1 MAGASSDL
9 TGAGR
14 FHRTNARVGAILVG
28 VALIMAVAGP
38 FISRFD
44 PLTLDF
50 AARLMSPS
58 AGHWLGTD
66 QFGRD
71 VLSRLL
77 SAASVSVTVSILTVV
92 LALSIGV
99 PIGAVSGYFGGWLD
113 RIVMTVLDAIMALP
127 GLLLA
132 LALMAAIGQS
142 KWGVILALGLAYSP
156 GVARVVRGTALSL
169 REKEYVDAS
178 RAMGNSDFHTIVR
191 HLIPNSIGPLTVLA
205 TSFFAQ
211 AILAESALSFLGLG
225 VPPPYPSW
233 GGMLADARA
242 YFTFAPW
249 LGLFPGVAIAAT
261 LLGVNLLG
269 DALRD
274 RFDPR
279 MALS

>member
-1 MAGASSDL
+1 MAMKTSSANRAMFRRANASIGALLIGLALVAALIGQIGTPYDPIAL
-9 TGAGR
+9 D
-14 FHRTNARVGAILVG
+14 FNARLV
-28 VALIMAVAGP
+28 P
-38 FISRFD
+38 
-44 PLTLDF
+44 
-50 AARLMSPS
+50 PS
-58 AGHWLGTD
+58 WEHWLGTD

-77 SAASVSVTVSILTVV
+77 SAASISVTVSVLTVA
-92 LALSIGV
+92 LAMAIGV
-99 PIGAVSGYFGGWLD
+99 SVGAVSGYFGGWLD
-113 RIVMTVLDAIMALP
+113 RVVMTIVDAFMALP

-142 KWGVILALGLAYSP
+142 QWGVILALGLAYSP
-156 GVARVVRGTALSL
+156 SVTRVVRGIALSL
-169 REKEYVDAS
+169 REKEYVEAS
-178 RAMGNSDFHTIVR
+178 RAMGNSDLFTILR
-191 HLIPNSIGPLTVLA
+191 HIIPNCIGPLTVLA
-205 TSFFAQ
+205 TAFFAL

-233 GGMLADARA
+233 GGMLADARS

-249 LGLFPGVAIAAT
+249 LAIFPGLAISIAV
-261 LLGVNLLG
+261 LGVNLFG

>member
-1 MAGASSDL
+1 MARKTASANRAMFRRANASIGALLIGLALVAALIGQIGTPYDPIAL
-9 TGAGR
+9 D
-14 FHRTNARVGAILVG
+14 FNARLV
-28 VALIMAVAGP
+28 P
-38 FISRFD
+38 
-44 PLTLDF
+44 
-50 AARLMSPS
+50 PS
-58 AGHWLGTD
+58 WEHWLGTD

-77 SAASVSVTVSILTVV
+77 SAASISVTVSVLTVA
-92 LALSIGV
+92 LAMAIGV
-99 PIGAVSGYFGGWLD
+99 SVGAVSGYFGGWLD
-113 RIVMTVLDAIMALP
+113 RVVMTIVDAFMALP

-142 KWGVILALGLAYSP
+142 QWGVILALGLAYSP
-156 GVARVVRGTALSL
+156 SVTRVVRGIALSL
-169 REKEYVDAS
+169 REKEYVEAS
-178 RAMGNSDFHTIVR
+178 RAMGNSDLFTILR
-191 HLIPNSIGPLTVLA
+191 HIIPNCIGPLTVLA
-205 TSFFAQ
+205 TAFFAL

-233 GGMLADARA
+233 GGMLADARS

-249 LGLFPGVAIAAT
+249 LAIFPGLAISIAV
-261 LLGVNLLG
+261 LGVNLFG

>member
-1 MAGASSDL
+1 MARKTASANRAMFRRANASIGALLIGLALVAALIGQIGTPYDPIAL
-9 TGAGR
+9 D
-14 FHRTNARVGAILVG
+14 FNARLV
-28 VALIMAVAGP
+28 P
-38 FISRFD
+38 
-44 PLTLDF
+44 
-50 AARLMSPS
+50 PS
-58 AGHWLGTD
+58 WEHWLGTD

-77 SAASVSVTVSILTVV
+77 SAASISVTVSVLTVA
-92 LALSIGV
+92 LAMAIGV
-99 PIGAVSGYFGGWLD
+99 SVGAVSGYFGGWLD
-113 RIVMTVLDAIMALP
+113 RVVMTIVDAFMALP

-142 KWGVILALGLAYSP
+142 QWGVILALGLAYSP
-156 GVARVVRGTALSL
+156 SVTRVVRGIALSL
-169 REKEYVDAS
+169 REKEYVEAS
-178 RAMGNSDFHTIVR
+178 RAMGNSDLFTILR
-191 HLIPNSIGPLTVLA
+191 HIIPNCVGPLTVLA
-205 TSFFAQ
+205 TAFFAL

-233 GGMLADARA
+233 GGMLADARS

-249 LGLFPGVAIAAT
+249 LAIFPGLAISMAV
-261 LLGVNLLG
+261 LGVNLFG

>member
-1 MAGASSDL
+1 MAKKTASANRAMFRRANASIGALLIGLALVAALIGQIGTPYDPIAL
-9 TGAGR
+9 D
-14 FHRTNARVGAILVG
+14 FNARLV
-28 VALIMAVAGP
+28 P
-38 FISRFD
+38 
-44 PLTLDF
+44 
-50 AARLMSPS
+50 PS
-58 AGHWLGTD
+58 WEHWLGTD

-77 SAASVSVTVSILTVV
+77 SAASISVTVSALTVA
-92 LALSIGV
+92 LALAIGV
-99 PIGAVSGYFGGWLD
+99 SVGAVSGYFGGWLD
-113 RIVMTVLDAIMALP
+113 RVVMTIVDAFMALP

-142 KWGVILALGLAYSP
+142 QWGVILALGLAYSP
-156 GVARVVRGTALSL
+156 SVTRVVRGIALSL
-169 REKEYVDAS
+169 REKEYVEAS
-178 RAMGNSDFHTIVR
+178 RAMGNSDLFTILR
-191 HLIPNSIGPLTVLA
+191 HIIPNCIGPLTVLA
-205 TSFFAQ
+205 TAFFAL

-233 GGMLADARA
+233 GGMLADARS

-249 LGLFPGVAIAAT
+249 LAIFPGLAISIAV
-261 LLGVNLLG
+261 LGVNLFG

>member
-1 MAGASSDL
+1 MARKTASANRAMFRRANASIGALLIGLALVAALIGQIGTPYDPIAL
-9 TGAGR
+9 D
-14 FHRTNARVGAILVG
+14 FNARLV
-28 VALIMAVAGP
+28 P
-38 FISRFD
+38 
-44 PLTLDF
+44 
-50 AARLMSPS
+50 PS
-58 AGHWLGTD
+58 WEHWLGTD

-77 SAASVSVTVSILTVV
+77 SAASISVTVSVLTVA
-92 LALSIGV
+92 LAMAIGV
-99 PIGAVSGYFGGWLD
+99 SVGAVSGYFGGWLD
-113 RIVMTVLDAIMALP
+113 RVVMTIVDAFMALP

-142 KWGVILALGLAYSP
+142 QWGVILALGLAYSP
-156 GVARVVRGTALSL
+156 SVTRVVRGIALSL
-169 REKEYVDAS
+169 REKEYVEAS
-178 RAMGNSDFHTIVR
+178 RAMGNSDLFTILR
-191 HLIPNSIGPLTVLA
+191 HIIPNCVGPLTVLA
-205 TSFFAQ
+205 TAFFAL

-233 GGMLADARA
+233 GGMLADARS

-249 LGLFPGVAIAAT
+249 LAIFPGLAISIAV
-261 LLGVNLLG
+261 LGVNLFG